1 MLPYDITELIV
12 AQSAHS
18 ELLSLSLASKSL
30 LALSQP
36 RIFEQVSITSEAH
49 AIALQTL
56 LRSSPHLAQHITRL
70 EITQD
75 WDVDLPST
83 MDLLQNVK
91 EFTLGWGDLLGWED
105 WERQRPCF
113 VSAVERILRNPCLTS
128 LRICRFFFDTRS
140 LLSLLECTAGHL
152 ASLAVVESLS
162 YCVEHSDLDVD
173 PNMHATNLPMPSQVS
188 YKANSTIDDGDTLG
202 SLFFQILRPP
212 VKAPSHISR
221 LHISSPSKQHDRV
234 SQMLP
239 LLGPSLRYLCLEL
252 QTYEPEW
259 LRVPLS
265 FHSNTGLE
273 TLSLNYSN
281 TVSNVAPYVPLS
293 FVSAMLSTFPSSET
307 GSGGLNHLR
316 IALPE
321 THILTLKHKQEQL
334 LHLSYPGPSAGPQ
347 AEFLTDEI
355 EAAEAEELAVPAEI
369 QDMFT
374 ALDTALTSSKLRNLR
389 VIELFVCRTF
399 AQNPGV
405 VFSQPNQDPHSVLAV
420 LRGMMKGIPGLSED
434 GMVYNGAVEISVE
447 KGPMPCTSS
456 CYSSG

>member
-36 RIFEQVSITSEAH
+36 RIFEQVSITSEAR
-49 AIALQTL
+49 AIALQAL
-56 LRSSPHLAQHITRL
+56 LRSSPHLAQHMTRL
-70 EITQD
+70 EITKE

-91 EFTLGWGDLLGWED
+91 DFTLGWGDLWGWED
-105 WERQRPCF
+105 WEGQRPCF

-128 LRICRFFFDTRS
+128 LRICHFFFITRS

-152 ASLAVVESLS
+152 ASLAFVESLS
-162 YCVEHSDLDVD
+162 YLELSDLDVD
-173 PNMHATNLPMPSQVS
+173 PNMHATNLPMLSQVS
-188 YKANSTIDDGDTLG
+188 YKANSAIDDRGIFD
-202 SLFFQILRPP
+202 SLFFQILRPL
-212 VKAPSHISR
+212 VKHPSHISR
-221 LHISSPSKQHDRV
+221 LHISSPSKHHDRV
-234 SQMLP
+234 SQILP
-239 LLGPSLRYLCLEL
+239 LLGPSLHYLCLEL
-252 QTYEPEW
+252 LAYEPEW
-259 LRVPLS
+259 MRVPLS
-265 FHSNTGLE
+265 FHGNTGLE

-281 TVSNVAPYVPLS
+281 THCDVAPYVPLS

-307 GSGGLNHLR
+307 GSGGLNHLQ

-334 LHLSYPGPSAGPQ
+334 LHLSYPGPNAGPQ

-389 VIELFVCRTF
+389 AIELFVCRTRV
-399 AQNPGV
+399 QNPGAV
-405 VFSQPNQDPHSVLAV
+405 RSQPHQDPHSVLAV

-434 GMVYNGAVEISVE
+434 GTVYKGAVNISVE
-447 KGPMPCTSS
+447 KGPMPSL